1 MNNRFFHTIKHYGP
15 IRFLLYLLLTVLIGG
30 FIVVHG
36 ANKPTPTPTLDPS
49 PTAQPTPT
57 PLPKT
62 VRATLKTSLGDIELE
77 LNAEKAPVTVKN
89 FLQYIDSGFYKDTL
103 FHRVIPKFMIQGGG
117 FTKGMVEKK
126 GQPPIINEAANG
138 LHNTRGTIAMARS
151 QNINSATSQFYINLV
166 DNPYL
171 DQKGNIAKDYGY
183 CVFGKVTKG
192 MDVVDKI
199 AAVPTAT
206 VGVYQNVPKQDIV
219 ILDTKVIK

>member
-1 MNNRFFHTIKHYGP
+1 MNKNYEEIIKKHWLSPLIICLAVTVFAGTFF
-15 IRFLLYLLLTVLIGG
+15 F
-30 FIVVHG
+30 VHG
-36 ANKPTPTPTLDPS
+36 ASQTTPS
-49 PTAQPTPT
+49 PAPTGALSPTPT

-62 VRATLKTSLGDIELE
+62 LRATLKTSLGDIELE
-77 LNAEKAPVTVKN
+77 LNAEKAPVTVQN
-89 FLQYIDSGFYKDTL
+89 FLQYIESGFYKDTL

-117 FTKGMVEKK
+117 FTKGMVQKK

-138 LHNTRGTIAMARS
+138 LLNKRGTIAMART

-171 DQKGNIAKDYGY
+171 DHKDNIARNYGY

-199 AAVPTAT
+199 AAVATTA
-206 VGVYQNVPKQDIV
+206 VGQSQDVPKEDIL
-219 ILDTKVIK
+219 ILDVKVTK

>member
-1 MNNRFFHTIKHYGP
+1 
-15 IRFLLYLLLTVLIGG
+15 
-30 FIVVHG
+30 
-36 ANKPTPTPTLDPS
+36 
-49 PTAQPTPT
+49 
-57 PLPKT
+57 
-62 VRATLKTSLGDIELE
+62 
-77 LNAEKAPVTVKN
+77 
-89 FLQYIDSGFYKDTL
+89 
-103 FHRVIPKFMIQGGG
+103 
-117 FTKGMVEKK
+117 
-126 GQPPIINEAANG
+126 
-138 LHNTRGTIAMARS
+138 TRGTIAMARS